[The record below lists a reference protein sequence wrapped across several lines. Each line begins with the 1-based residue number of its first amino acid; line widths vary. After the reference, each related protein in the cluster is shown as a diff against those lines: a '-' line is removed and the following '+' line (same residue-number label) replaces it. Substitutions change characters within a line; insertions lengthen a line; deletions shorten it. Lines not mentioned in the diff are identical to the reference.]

1 LPESSAIESAVIGL
15 LAADAALT
23 SLMPGGVWYQLAPPN
38 TQQFV
43 IVSMADSADQQ
54 MFGGRAWESVLYLV
68 KAVEFSSLTVPNKNA
83 RAAAERIDA
92 LLDPQ
97 PPAPPA
103 TLTITG
109 YGTMLMQREGRR
121 VRDVETDEKDA
132 TIQWAHRGAHYRV
145 MVTATTP

>member
-15 LAADAALT
+15 LAADATLT
-23 SLMPGGVWYQLAPPN
+23 SLMPGGVWYQIAPPN

-68 KAVEFSSLTVPNKNA
+68 KAVEFSSLTVTNKNA

-109 YGTMLMQREGRR
+109 YGTMLLQREGRR

-145 MVTATTP
+145 MAVATP

>member
-1 LPESSAIESAVIGL
+1 MPESSAIDSAVIGL
-15 LAADAALT
+15 LAADVTLT

-43 IVSMADSADQQ
+43 IVSIADSADQQ
-54 MFGGRAWESVLYLV
+54 MFGARAWESVLYLV
-68 KAVEFSSLTVPNKNA
+68 KAVEFSSPTVTNKNA

-92 LLDPQ
+92 ILDPP

-103 TLTITG
+103 TLTIPG
-109 YGTMLMQREGRR
+109 YGAMVMQREGRR
-121 VRDVETDEKDA
+121 VRDFETDATDA

-145 MVTATTP
+145 MAAATP